1 MQGLYW
7 TLPRDRVEELEDEE
21 SEEEEGEH
29 MTSAAALVE
38 GSVHGGRPDS
48 EGGERGQP
56 LVSCG
61 RVFKNLSSGLTTESK
76 AGALLNCFTAAVC
89 AQSPN
94 RDAEQLSASSCRC
107 LLRHIFIEAL
117 DRLCGVRKMAVVRLT
132 NVSYTHLVVPCAAT
146 AANNAAHGHHP
157 APAARGAAGSALHEP

>member
-7 TLPRDRVEELEDEE
+7 TLPRDRVEELEDEEE

-48 EGGERGQP
+48 GGGEQGQP
-56 LVSCG
+56 LVSCS
-61 RVFKNLSSGLTTESK
+61 RVFENLSSGLTTERK
-76 AGALLNCFTAAVC
+76 AGAPLACLSAAVV
-89 AQSPN
+89 AQSPHC
-94 RDAEQLSASSCRC
+94 DAEQPSASSCRG

-117 DRLCGVRKMAVVRLT
+117 DLSGGVRDMAVVRLT
-132 NVSYTHLVVPCAAT
+132 NMSYPFGCAMCS
-146 AANNAAHGHHP
+146 NGCQQCS
-157 APAARGAAGSALHEP
+157 ARQPSGASCAGSSWVSAI